1 MSMFQDYQS
10 ILLDIGQVAGCL
22 TVALACGLFI
32 SLVYRWTHTE
42 SRYSTRFVNS
52 IVALPMITAIVIM
65 VIGNNLARAFGLVG
79 AMSLIRFRTAIRD
92 PEDITFIFF
101 SLATGMA
108 AGVGLHL
115 TAITGTIFV
124 SIVMY
129 ILSRVSYTY
138 PKRPGLLL
146 EFSSSEEKE
155 TLCRPVLE
163 KHCKRYRPINVKSR
177 KGGKSLQLS
186 FYVTLKDVDQSE
198 EFIRDL
204 GRIQGVSRISLV
216 FDEKPF

>member
-1 MSMFQDYQS
+1 
-10 ILLDIGQVAGCL
+10 
-22 TVALACGLFI
+22 
-32 SLVYRWTHTE
+32 
-42 SRYSTRFVNS
+42 
-52 IVALPMITAIVIM
+52 MIMAIVIM

-92 PEDITFIFF
+92 PGDITFIFF

-129 ILSRVSYTY
+129 ILSRVSYMY

-146 EFSSSEEKE
+146 EFSSSEKKE
-155 TLCRPVLE
+155 TPYRPVLE

-177 KGGKSLQLS
+177 KGGESLQLS
-186 FYVTLKDVDQSE
+186 FYVTLKDVEQSE
-198 EFIRDL
+198 EFIREI

-216 FDEKPF
+216 FDEKPFQAFVPR